1 MVNPVRVIVLSM
13 VGACAGMAAGVI
25 LVGLW
30 GAFAGIPYILNHPGP
45 NNNPVIAI
53 RTRGGRNMAI

>member
-13 VGACAGMAAGVI
+13 VGACAGLAAGVI

-30 GAFAGIPYILNHPGP
+30 GAFR
-45 NNNPVIAI
+45 NPLYPQPP
-53 RTRGGRNMAI
+53 RSE